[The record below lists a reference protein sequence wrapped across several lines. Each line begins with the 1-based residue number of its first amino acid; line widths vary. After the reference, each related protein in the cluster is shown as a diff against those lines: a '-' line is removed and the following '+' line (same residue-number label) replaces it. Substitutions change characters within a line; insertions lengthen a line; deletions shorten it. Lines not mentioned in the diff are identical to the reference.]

1 MIKPTKLGIYFAKVK
16 EYKFIITLFKNIVIE
31 GISQINQNKKDT
43 ALNTM
48 PFVLSILLYIALFC
62 EISYRNSIFS

>member
-1 MIKPTKLGIYFAKVK
+1 MIKPTKLGVYFVK
-16 EYKFIITLFKNIVIE
+16 AYKFIITLFKNIVIE

-48 PFVLSILLYIALFC
+48 PFYYPLYL
-62 EISYRNSIFS
+62 